1 MKEGER
7 ANNTSIFGI
16 CDLELVWNSLFFSGI
31 RLRTFSSSMLFETRC
46 ALIGRWTSTP
56 SHALADEERIS
67 LALVRVME
75 LDRVY
80 GFDMDLRA
88 ALVTNG
94 EVIELDTLCKEAS
107 VRVGGVC

>member
-1 MKEGER
+1 MDIDAFARLGR
-7 ANNTSIFGI
+7 RGAP
-16 CDLELVWNSLFFSGI
+16 VW
-31 RLRTFSSSMLFETRC
+31 
-46 ALIGRWTSTP
+46 
-56 SHALADEERIS
+56 
-67 LALVRVME
+67 VME

-107 VRVGGVC
+107 ARVGGVC